1 MRIKNKL
8 SEKNYNYIVLLLL
21 DSLLFLFFCKS
32 FLISNSIV
40 SIKNIILSI
49 FILIFWIIIN
59 YILGS
64 YLDQNKKLFN
74 AFFKLIFNYSF
85 AIILYLP
92 FIVFFTFN
100 YPLENI
106 SSIIYYFIKLNFLS
120 FWLHFLIFTLN
131 TFINKKGLIWLFI
144 GDPIT
149 LKNLIIECEKS
160 KFKTKIILYENKN
173 YFKYDGIII
182 DDNFK
187 NLKPAK
193 YENTILLSNW
203 LGKYLQ
209 KYPVDLINNLFFL
222 DNLLSISH
230 NSMQMRI
237 KDVSE
242 RLIAIILLIIVI
254 PLIFIS
260 SIFIFFEDGLP
271 IFYKQTRNGI
281 FNKVIKITKL
291 RTMKSNAE
299 IDGIQWSKKNDAR
312 ITNVGRFIRRVRF
325 DELPQLISVIK
336 GEMSL
341 IGPRPERP
349 EIDEFLSKD
358 INNYFIRYNLK
369 PGLSGWAQ
377 VNYPYGASLQD
388 AKNKFSYDLYYI
400 KNFSNLLDI
409 RILFMTIKLVFNAK
423 GAIAKK

>member
-1 MRIKNKL
+1 MVIKNKL
-8 SEKNYNYIVLLLL
+8 IEKNYNYIVLLLL
-21 DSLLFLFFCKS
+21 DALLFLFFCKS
-32 FLISNSIV
+32 YLVSNSIA

-64 YLDQNKKLFN
+64 YLNQNKKLFN
-74 AFFKLIFNYSF
+74 SFFKLIFNYSF

-92 FIVFFTFN
+92 FIVIFTLN
-100 YPLENI
+100 YPLEDI
-106 SSIIYYFIKLNFLS
+106 SSIIYYFSKLNFVS
-120 FWLHFLIFTLN
+120 FWVHFLIFTLN
-131 TFINKKGLIWLFI
+131 SFINKKVLIWLFI
-144 GDPIT
+144 GDPST
-149 LKNLIIECEKS
+149 LERLIIECDKS
-160 KFKTKIILYENKN
+160 KFKTKIFLYENKN
-173 YFKYDGIII
+173 DIKYDGIII

-187 NLKPAK
+187 NLKPAQF
-193 YENTILLSNW
+193 ENTILLSNW

-209 KYPVDLINNLFFL
+209 KYPVDLINDLFFL
-222 DNLLSISH
+222 DNSLYISH
-230 NSMQMRI
+230 NPMQMRI
-237 KDVSE
+237 KDVFE
-242 RLIAIILLIIVI
+242 RLIAIILLIIVM
-254 PLIFIS
+254 PVIFIS

-271 IFYKQTRNGI
+271 VFYKQTRNGI

-299 IDGIQWSKKNDAR
+299 KYGVQWSKKNDAR
-312 ITNVGRFIRRVRF
+312 ITNIGRFIRQVRF

-349 EIDEFLSKD
+349 EIDEFLSKE
-358 INNYFIRYNLK
+358 IKNYYFRYNFK

-377 VNYPYGASLQD
+377 VNYPYGASIQD
-388 AKNKFSYDLYYI
+388 AKNKFSYDLYYM

-409 RILFMTIKLVFNAK
+409 KILFMTIKLVFNAR